1 MIRIR
6 QIKIEVQK
14 DSTENLHKKVRE
26 RLKIKENAIQNI
38 MIHKKSI
45 DARKKQ
51 QIYYVYEVD
60 VILKQEKDYQLKKE
74 ENIFWV
80 EEQQEKKLNRGS
92 QPLESE
98 IYIIGSGPAGLFA
111 AYILSKYG
119 YHPIILERGKDM
131 QQRIED
137 VNTFWN
143 TGMLKE
149 ESNVQFGLGGAGTF
163 SDGKLN
169 TQIKDKQNYKQQVL
183 EIFIE
188 NGAPKEIEYLQN
200 PHIGTDLLR
209 EVVINIKDK
218 IIQMGG
224 KFLFDTKLTDLEIK
238 DQKLEKIEINHQ
250 EWKSCSHLI
259 LAIGHSARDTF
270 QMLYDRGLEIQS
282 KPFAIGIRIMHPQ
295 EVINEN
301 QYGKYKDFLPNASYK
316 LTYTTK
322 MKRGVYSFC
331 MCPGGY
337 VVNASSQ
344 KNHLA
349 INGMSNHSRDSK
361 VANSA
366 IVVTITKNDF
376 GPNPLDGVTYQQ
388 ELEKKT
394 YQLANGKIPVQRW
407 IDFQNNQKTTHI
419 NQDILQ
425 TKGSVEYQ
433 NICGLFPEYIEQS
446 LREAIP
452 YFGTKIK
459 GFDNPDTILAA
470 IESRTS
476 SPIRIIRNTDL
487 ETNILGIYP
496 CGEGSG
502 YAGGIVTSAIDG
514 IKVAEKLI
522 TTYKM

>member
-188 NGAPKEIEYLQN
+188 NGAPKEIEYLQ
-200 PHIGTDLLR
+200 R
-209 EVVINIKDK
+209 
-218 IIQMGG
+218 
-224 KFLFDTKLTDLEIK
+224 
-238 DQKLEKIEINHQ
+238 
-250 EWKSCSHLI
+250 
-259 LAIGHSARDTF
+259 
-270 QMLYDRGLEIQS
+270 
-282 KPFAIGIRIMHPQ
+282 
-295 EVINEN
+295 
-301 QYGKYKDFLPNASYK
+301 
-316 LTYTTK
+316 
-322 MKRGVYSFC
+322 
-331 MCPGGY
+331 
-337 VVNASSQ
+337 
-344 KNHLA
+344 
-349 INGMSNHSRDSK
+349 
-361 VANSA
+361 
-366 IVVTITKNDF
+366 
-376 GPNPLDGVTYQQ
+376 
-388 ELEKKT
+388 
-394 YQLANGKIPVQRW
+394 
-407 IDFQNNQKTTHI
+407 
-419 NQDILQ
+419 
-425 TKGSVEYQ
+425 
-433 NICGLFPEYIEQS
+433 
-446 LREAIP
+446 
-452 YFGTKIK
+452 
-459 GFDNPDTILAA
+459 
-470 IESRTS
+470 
-476 SPIRIIRNTDL
+476 
-487 ETNILGIYP
+487 
-496 CGEGSG
+496 
-502 YAGGIVTSAIDG
+502 
-514 IKVAEKLI
+514 
-522 TTYKM
+522 